1 MAIFTFPTENFYIFK
16 LLLQSL
22 MPLILTNKRFMTNL
36 INKPLLQVY
45 FNMSYVNMPFQ
56 YMPWEKLLKIAR
68 ERDAHRPIH
77 HTQGQKASGQNLD
90 VSGKLQTLSA

>member
-1 MAIFTFPTENFYIFK
+1 
-16 LLLQSL
+16 

-36 INKPLLQVY
+36 INKPLLQLD

-77 HTQGQKASGQNLD
+77 HTQAQKASGQNLD